1 MNTFCELSDFLG
13 CIREWIESCVDTKKK
28 HKIIEEGAG
37 FMSVVHK
44 YLCVLLMQEDL
55 EGELDGAVFLKS
67 YLRGFCVNHL
77 LTGRVYRH
85 RHRMTVG

>member
-1 MNTFCELSDFLG
+1 MHPRVDRELCG
-13 CIREWIESCVDTKKK
+13 YKKK

-55 EGELDGAVFLKS
+55 EGELDGAV
-67 YLRGFCVNHL
+67 Y
-77 LTGRVYRH
+77 
-85 RHRMTVG
+85 